1 MKNYYQMK
9 ITQLLSELKFVLLA
23 VAWTVLITVLSLIS
37 FERTPSFMLQLP
49 FKDKIVHF
57 IFYFVFVVL
66 WCFGLHKTDK
76 IKILLIAIV
85 YGIIIEILQYVLTE
99 NRTAD
104 FYDVLANSLGA
115 FLAFFVFPIIKK
127 IFLRQK

>member
-49 FKDKIVHF
+49 FKDKLVHF

-76 IKILLIAIV
+76 IKILLIAVV

>member
-1 MKNYYQMK
+1 MK

-49 FKDKIVHF
+49 FKDKLVHF

-76 IKILLIAIV
+76 IKILLIAVV

>member
-1 MKNYYQMK
+1 MK

-49 FKDKIVHF
+49 FKDKLVHF

-76 IKILLIAIV
+76 IKILLIAVV

-115 FLAFFVFPIIKK
+115 FLAFFVFPVIKK

>member
-1 MKNYYQMK
+1 MK

-49 FKDKIVHF
+49 FKDKLVHF

-76 IKILLIAIV
+76 IKILLIAVV

-104 FYDVLANSLGA
+104 FYDVLANSSGA

>member
-1 MKNYYQMK
+1 MK

-49 FKDKIVHF
+49 FKDKLVHF

-76 IKILLIAIV
+76 IKILLIAVV
-85 YGIIIEILQYVLTE
+85 YGIIIEILQDTITVS
-99 NRTAD
+99 RTAD
-104 FYDVLANSLGA
+104 FFDVIANSLGA
-115 FLAFFVFPIIKK
+115 LIAFFMLPYFVRLFYSTKIKN
-127 IFLRQK
+127 

>member
-49 FKDKIVHF
+49 FKDKLVHF

-76 IKILLIAIV
+76 IKILLIAVV

-115 FLAFFVFPIIKK
+115 FLAFFVFPVIKK

>member
-1 MKNYYQMK
+1 MK

-37 FERTPSFMLQLP
+37 FDRTPSFMLQLP
-49 FKDKIVHF
+49 FKDKLVHF

-76 IKILLIAIV
+76 IKILLIAVV

>member
-1 MKNYYQMK
+1 
-9 ITQLLSELKFVLLA
+9 
-23 VAWTVLITVLSLIS
+23 
-37 FERTPSFMLQLP
+37 MLQLP
-49 FKDKIVHF
+49 FKDKLVHF

-76 IKILLIAIV
+76 IKILLIAVV

-104 FYDVLANSLGA
+104 FYDVLANSSGA